1 MACVAFDVAGLAVA
15 RSRET
20 RQAGVAC
27 VAFGVA
33 GLALARSREPRQ
45 AGESEGLAQGAIQQ
59 FWNTLTVWR
68 GFWCCREAVWRA
80 FWCCRASFRTFE
92 GNEGSRGSNR
102 RAWKEAAES
111 EGLAQGAIRQFRN
124 AINRESGVA
133 FWCFREEPWPW
144 VRLKQRWA
152 WRNNFPIEKALE
164 SFACGVG
171 PTMSSVVNAII
182 MVSSK
187 TSKVPHPMWSQ
198 APPCRSK
205 C

>member
-1 MACVAFDVAGLAVA
+1 VACVAFDVAGLAVA

-92 GNEGSRGSNR
+92 GNEGSTGSNR

-111 EGLAQGAIRQFRN
+111 EGLAQSAIRQFRN
-124 AINRESGVA
+124 AINRESQSGVA
-133 FWCFREEPWPW
+133 FGVAGLAFARSREKGSGGMGGLAQGAIRQFR
-144 VRLKQRWA
+144 
-152 WRNNFPIEKALE
+152 
-164 SFACGVG
+164 
-171 PTMSSVVNAII
+171 NAIN
-182 MVSSK
+182 
-187 TSKVPHPMWSQ
+187 
-198 APPCRSK
+198 
-205 C
+205 